1 MTVEKTRD
9 MLKILQLCNKNNNNE
24 KLKRIIKRSIFSW
37 LKKKKYIY
45 STKIEAFYI
54 KMFIQFVIKTTKL
67 WYTLLKFKLLV

>member
-1 MTVEKTRD
+1 MTVEKARD

-24 KLKRIIKRSIFSW
+24 KLKLIINRSIFSW
-37 LKKKKYIY
+37 LKKKIIVH

-67 WYTLLKFKLLV
+67 